1 MEFTIERR
9 KNHKKDHKGRKIHPE
24 KEFVFNPTCRNRFK
38 PKAQACVKAIYSK
51 WEETKDDSILG
62 KFSKAINLFQH
73 QSWWCKI
80 KHPECCIWETLG
92 IQQ

>member
-1 MEFTIERR
+1 MEFIIERR

-62 KFSKAINLFQH
+62 KFSRTISFFNIRVDKL
-73 QSWWCKI
+73 
-80 KHPECCIWETLG
+80 TV
-92 IQQ
+92 